1 MLTIEAKELTINWGN
16 YLGFQA
22 IRTIPPSR
30 RIVVFATLFRGSD
43 TNILNRSKMKIILLP
58 YPVKLIGVFLVMSGT
73 VFAVLYVWF
82 GFSFSM
88 PVFAVYS
95 SFLETKMFVIFRT
108 NFVDELILTLLVAGL
123 ILIMF
128 SKEKIES
135 ENLNLVRF
143 KAMVKAIIA
152 NNILILCSILFVY
165 GSGFVAILVLNL
177 FSLSVFYLCFFYF
190 LKQREMSHPDMKLEK
205 QGKLV

>member
-1 MLTIEAKELTINWGN
+1 MKNWLLPFTWKYVGLFLTISGIVVAIL
-16 YLGFQA
+16 YLGFD
-22 IRTIPPSR
+22 
-30 RIVVFATLFRGSD
+30 FRF
-43 TNILNRSKMKIILLP
+43 T
-58 YPVKLIGVFLVMSGT
+58 
-73 VFAVLYVWF
+73 
-82 GFSFSM
+82 M
-88 PVFAVYS
+88 PVFAVFS
-95 SFLETKMFVIFRT
+95 SFLETKMFVTFRT
-108 NFVDELILTLLVAGL
+108 NFADELVLILLVAGL

-177 FSLSVFYLCFFYF
+177 FSLSIFYLCFFYF
-190 LKQREMSHPDMKLEK
+190 LKQKELSNPEMKLEK
-205 QGKLV
+205 QCKQVGENKDV